1 MLERRIRDLGR
12 LGSSPFIPIP
22 GNGVKLL
29 TNFPLA
35 LCSSKNVL
43 SATRLGLLRHT
54 SAVCLCGILYVRH
67 TSAVYYTRGTLVR
80 CIIHVAYLCGKS
92 MRYNR
97 TVSFTCYDHAVFLC
111 SSLEYTSNVYL
122 TSALCFLC
130 IIVVSRVCIF

>member
-67 TSAVYYTRGTLVR
+67 TGAVYYTRGTLVR
-80 CIIHVAYLCGKS
+80 CIIHAAYLCGKS

-97 TVSFTCYDHAVFLC
+97 TVSFMLYSCVVVSCIQVMYTTSTLC
-111 SSLEYTSNVYL
+111 V
-122 TSALCFLC
+122 C
-130 IIVVSRVCIF
+130 IIFVSRV